1 MTERRFTTRLRASTV
16 AGSYSL
22 AVSSRS
28 RYTAAVARPGSR
40 ELPTKSSKALAVLM
54 MRLLSGGSEKPARP
68 AAAAS
73 VSR

>member
-28 RYTAAVARPGSR
+28 RCTAAAAWPGSS
-40 ELPTKSSKALAVLM
+40 ELPTRSSKALAALM
-54 MRLLSGGSEKPARP
+54 MRLLSGGPP
-68 AAAAS
+68 P
-73 VSR
+73 